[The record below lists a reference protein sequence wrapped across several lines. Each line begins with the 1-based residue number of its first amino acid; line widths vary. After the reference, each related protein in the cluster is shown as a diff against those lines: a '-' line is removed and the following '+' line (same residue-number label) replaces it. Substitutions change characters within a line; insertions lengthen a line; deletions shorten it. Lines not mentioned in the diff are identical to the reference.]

1 MPAQII
7 IGVEEVLVPVNIYHL
22 RKNKNQADAT
32 YCTSYRLNMFQAL
45 LCPSTGAHEYNAVY
59 QIGRVVL
66 GLLYVGG

>member
-1 MPAQII
+1 VPAANI

-45 LCPSTGAHEYNAVY
+45 LCPSTGTREYNVDY
-59 QIGRVVL
+59 HIGRFIL
-66 GLLYVGG
+66 GLL